1 MPSPGRSCMPLFLQL
16 RPVPLPW
23 PGHMCLLF
31 PLPST
36 GYGPL
41 TVNTNSLDSIRPS
54 SVQIA
59 PCSSQSS
66 GDRQDD
72 RDSAV
77 GVGPDR
83 DPPEDVARLV
93 QPLRLLHRSAAHRE
107 GVVPQGPVAYPGLLS
122 EPQLEGERVLAV
134 VGCRNVLHA
143 DREQADADLVRIH
156 VPGFDDAVEAGKA
169 LTNFGDLWQS
179 ASVGQRNRMLQ
190 AIYVDLD
197 KREIVGLLP
206 KKNFLGPIL
215 SMAERAD
222 VTLQGWSG
230 G

>member
-66 GDRQDD
+66 VTGRMIVTAPSVLCLTVIRQ
-72 RDSAV
+72 
-77 GVGPDR
+77 
-83 DPPEDVARLV
+83 
-93 QPLRLLHRSAAHRE
+93 
-107 GVVPQGPVAYPGLLS
+107 
-122 EPQLEGERVLAV
+122 
-134 VGCRNVLHA
+134 
-143 DREQADADLVRIH
+143 
-156 VPGFDDAVEAGKA
+156 
-169 LTNFGDLWQS
+169 
-179 ASVGQRNRMLQ
+179 RML
-190 AIYVDLD
+190 L
-197 KREIVGLLP
+197 GLSSRCAFFTVPPLTV
-206 KKNFLGPIL
+206 K
-215 SMAERAD
+215 A
-222 VTLQGWSG
+222 WSRRVR
-230 G
+230 